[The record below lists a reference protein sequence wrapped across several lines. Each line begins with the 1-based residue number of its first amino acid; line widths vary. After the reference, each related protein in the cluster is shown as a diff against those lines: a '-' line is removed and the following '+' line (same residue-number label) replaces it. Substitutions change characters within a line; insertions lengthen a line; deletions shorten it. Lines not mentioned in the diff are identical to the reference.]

1 MPRVTRA
8 ALRLNAVALDD
19 PESAAT
25 VPLPLAPRKER
36 TPFSEITGNPLEPT
50 AENTNTR
57 NKQPKK
63 KGNTNS
69 KNRQGPRKAKMA
81 NAANKDEVVEDD
93 NHSAISSAVEDA
105 CEELRKDVGAT
116 SAQNDHETTSLIIT
130 DRGPLHDGSQD
141 DSCVPAAAITGA
153 NLEGEPQSTIMST
166 GPSDQAQ
173 KNLADTDNQKN
184 EDSFLNV
191 IETRTP
197 INKTQSSVLPDTNLA
212 VGEMKEFGSTNTQD
226 ANGPEVEEDSF
237 VEQIVNRSPAKAV
250 LRIEDSVEAIDAFE
264 DEIEKIGEQL
274 PAIDDAFSLAKPK
287 GQTTETRKSSGAGRN
302 GQVTTST
309 KGKVESVN
317 SVHRTR
323 GTSGSDTAHL
333 SCAAVPKTVRSTATK
348 RVSSIHKAPFQ
359 PSKSTKPPT
368 VSNFELPGDAVS
380 RKLKEQ
386 REARLGN
393 GVEGGTKQSE
403 RKSQK
408 VEGNAPKP
416 VKSKKPPTRASFILP
431 GEAIAQKLKEK
442 REERLKQQ
450 EVAAES
456 RNEPKARPIRLSQAA
471 TVKPTATSKVRI
483 SLAQSEALGNPNSNR
498 TPGNR
503 PRSRATGSGSV
514 APTDAYKRQSHLSV
528 PKRTPTS
535 TKESLARPSLAGT
548 TTTTSRM
555 SAATPLRRITSNGKA
570 TAHQTI
576 RGKEVFER
584 NKSAKDALDRSR
596 KEKEEAAKRARAE
609 AAERGRIASRQ
620 WAEKQK
626 VRKASAGKGHGEEGQ
641 APPAAAAAAAAVA
654 AVVGGG
660 AVAAGIGV

>member
-8 ALRLNAVALDD
+8 ALRSNAVALDE
-19 PESAAT
+19 PESAAN
-25 VPLPLAPRKER
+25 VPLPLTPPKER
-36 TPFSEITGNPLEPT
+36 TPFSEITGNAMEVT
-50 AENTNTR
+50 AQNTNTR
-57 NKQPKK
+57 NEQPKR
-63 KGNTNS
+63 KGNTKS
-69 KNRQGPRKAKMA
+69 KNRQGSRKAKMA
-81 NAANKDEVVEDD
+81 NAANKEEVIEDE

-116 SAQNDHETTSLIIT
+116 TAQDDHETTSQVIT
-130 DRGPLHDGSQD
+130 DPGPPQDVSQD
-141 DSCVPAAAITGA
+141 ESCVPATAITAA
-153 NLEGEPQSTIMST
+153 NLEEEPQSTITST
-166 GPSDQAQ
+166 GSSDQAQ
-173 KNLADTDNQKN
+173 GNLADKDGQKN

-197 INKTQSSVLPDTNLA
+197 INKTQSSALSGTKKA
-212 VGEMKEFGSTNTQD
+212 EGEMKESDSTNAQD
-226 ANGPEVEEDSF
+226 ANGTEVKEDSF
-237 VEQIVNRSPAKAV
+237 VEQIVMRSPAKAV

-274 PAIDDAFSLAKPK
+274 PTIDDAVSLAKLK
-287 GQTTETRKSSGAGRN
+287 GQTTETRNSSREGRN
-302 GQVTTST
+302 GHVTTST
-309 KGKVESVN
+309 KGKVEGVN

-323 GTSGSDTAHL
+323 GTSRSDTANL
-333 SCAAVPKTVRSTATK
+333 SCAGAPKTVRSTATK

-368 VSNFELPGDAVS
+368 VSNFELPGDAVA

-393 GVEGGTKQSE
+393 GMERETKKGE
-403 RKSQK
+403 TKSQK
-408 VEGNAPKP
+408 VEINAPKP

-450 EVAAES
+450 EVAAEPRKES
-456 RNEPKARPIRLSQAA
+456 KARPIRLSQGA
-471 TVKPTATSKVRI
+471 TVKSTATSKARI
-483 SLAQSEALGNPNSNR
+483 SLVPREASGNPNSKPI
-498 TPGNR
+498 PGIR
-503 PRSRATGSGSV
+503 PGSRATGSGSV
-514 APTDAYKRQSHLSV
+514 APSDAHKRLSHLSV

-535 TKESLARPSLAGT
+535 TKDTPAPRPSLADT
-548 TTTTSRM
+548 TITTSRM
-555 SAATPLRRITSNGKA
+555 SAATPLRRITSNGRA
-570 TAHQTI
+570 AAQHQTI

-584 NKSAKDALDRSR
+584 NKSAKDALDKSR

-626 VRKASAGKGHGEEGQ
+626 VRKASAGGKGHGEEGQ
-641 APPAAAAAAAAVA
+641 AAAAAAATAA
-654 AVVGGG
+654 
-660 AVAAGIGV
+660 